1 VTTADG
7 KIRSSVLDR
16 WRRHR
21 SFVLYSVI
29 GCSGV
34 LLDLLVF
41 LVLYNVFGMHE
52 QLATA
57 ISTTLGIVNNFL
69 LNSFFNFRVRDG
81 MLRRF
86 LRFYAVGIVGIGI
99 TAALL
104 GVFSTWLG
112 ADPNIVKIVALP
124 VVVAFQFT
132 TNRKWSF
139 G

>member
-7 KIRSSVLDR
+7 KIRSSVLGR

-112 ADPNIVKIVALP
+112 VDPNIVKVVALP
-124 VVVAFQFT
+124 AVVAFQFT

>member
-1 VTTADG
+1 MTTADG
-7 KIRSSVLDR
+7 KIRSSVFSR

-112 ADPNIVKIVALP
+112 VDPNIVKVVALP

-132 TNRKWSF
+132 MNRKWSF

>member
-1 VTTADG
+1 M
-7 KIRSSVLDR
+7 
-16 WRRHR
+16 
-21 SFVLYSVI
+21 
-29 GCSGV
+29 
-34 LLDLLVF
+34 F

-69 LNSFFNFRVRDG
+69 LNSFFNFRVQDG

-86 LRFYAVGIVGIGI
+86 LRFYAVGIMGIGI

-104 GVFSTWLG
+104 AIFSTWLG
-112 ADPNIVKIVALP
+112 ADPNIVKMVALP